1 MDIKDPLVNRGADTI
16 ISSVQNP
23 RIKQWTELQSRK
35 GREKQGRFLIEGIH
49 LVQEA
54 LRSDLIP
61 EVVAYSDERAEACAD
76 LLQEAAERGM
86 ELVQVTEAVLA
97 KCTDTQTPQPVFAV
111 VPKLPWRAADLI
123 SASEQDGLVVVIDGI
138 QDPGNLGTIIRS
150 ADAVGA
156 SGVLLGKGTVDLYNP
171 KTVRSTMGSLFHLPI
186 VQGDLAQWLPEAAS
200 RGIQVA
206 ATRLEDAVSL
216 YDYDFR
222 RPTWFVIG
230 NEGQGVS
237 AEVQQ
242 LVQCHVR
249 IPMQGRAE
257 SLNAAMAATVVLFEA
272 MRQRGFKPNNN
283 S

>member
-1 MDIKDPLVNRGADTI
+1 MDIKDPLVNRGAETI

-35 GREKQGRFLIEGIH
+35 GREKQGRFLIEGTH

-76 LLQEAAERGM
+76 LLQEAAERGV

-156 SGVLLGKGTVDLYNP
+156 SGVLLGK
-171 KTVRSTMGSLFHLPI
+171 VRSIYT
-186 VQGDLAQWLPEAAS
+186 
-200 RGIQVA
+200 
-206 ATRLEDAVSL
+206 TRRRCAPPWDRCSICLLYRETWRNGCRKQPPAVS
-216 YDYDFR
+216 R
-222 RPTWFVIG
+222 WRPPG
-230 NEGQGVS
+230 LRMRSVS
-237 AEVQQ
+237 TTMTSVAPHG
-242 LVQCHVR
+242 L
-249 IPMQGRAE
+249 
-257 SLNAAMAATVVLFEA
+257 
-272 MRQRGFKPNNN
+272 
-283 S
+283 